1 MQILNRMA
9 KNYLLKWSVKK
20 IFCRKIQKNSQKN
33 DAKKSKFFHI
43 FY

>member
-1 MQILNRMA
+1 MQILNRIA
-9 KNYLLKWSVKK
+9 KNYFLKWSMKK
-20 IFCRKIQKNSQKN
+20 IFCPKIQKNPQKN